1 MVGYLEAVS
10 TMHTRGIVIDEKDYI
25 FTLMMVLGESPQNAF
40 ALAYDM
46 SEFKKV
52 VGTEDED
59 AYLSTKKKDAEA
71 MLTQQSIIQLKDLL
85 DESYRAQ
92 IQSASLNL
100 TDYHFSGQETVQI
113 LNNLLKTRI
122 DDLESS
128 SVKDVVSLLKAL
140 SDQGALEMG
149 DGGFSRHFVQISPKF
164 PALCVSCNREFDCYV
179 GLGAKCPHCGQEY
192 RWSEEEQRFYPQPNK
207 L

>member
-1 MVGYLEAVS
+1 MVGFLEAVS
-10 TMHTRGIVIDEKDYI
+10 TMHTRGVVIDEKDYI
-25 FTLMMVLGESPQNAF
+25 FTLMIVLNESPQNAF

-52 VGTEDED
+52 IGTEDED
-59 AYLSTKKKDAEA
+59 VYLSTKTKDAEN
-71 MLTQQSIIQLKDLL
+71 MLAQQQIIQLKDLL
-85 DESYRAQ
+85 EESYRAQ

-113 LNNLLKTRI
+113 LNNLLKSRI

-140 SDQGALEMG
+140 SEQGALEMG
-149 DGGFSRHFVQISPKF
+149 DGGFSRHFIQISPKF
-164 PALCVSCNREFDCYV
+164 NSLCLCGREFDSYAGMDCV
-179 GLGAKCPHCGQEY
+179 CPHCHQVY
-192 RWSEEEQRFYPQPNK
+192 KWSEEEKRFYPSVEH

>member
-25 FTLMMVLGESPQNAF
+25 FTLCVVLGESPQNAF
-40 ALAYDM
+40 ALAYDI

-52 VGTEDED
+52 IGTEEED
-59 AYLSTKKKDAEA
+59 AYLSTKKKDAET

-92 IQSASLNL
+92 VQSSALNL

-149 DGGFSRHFVQISPKF
+149 DGGFSRHFIQISPKF
-164 PALCVSCNREFDCYV
+164 LALCTSCNREFDAYS
-179 GLGAKCPHCGQEY
+179 GIGAVCPHCHQVY
-192 RWSEEEQRFYPQPNK
+192 KWSEEEQRFYPK
-207 L
+207 VEHL

>member
-1 MVGYLEAVS
+1 
-10 TMHTRGIVIDEKDYI
+10 MHTRGIVIDEKDYI
-25 FTLMMVLGESPQNAF
+25 FTLCVVLGESPQNAF
-40 ALAYDM
+40 ALAYDI

-52 VGTEDED
+52 IGTEEED
-59 AYLSTKKKDAEA
+59 AYLSTKKKDAET

-92 IQSASLNL
+92 VQSSALNL

-149 DGGFSRHFVQISPKF
+149 DGGFSRHFIQISPKF
-164 PALCVSCNREFDCYV
+164 LALCTSCNREFDAYS
-179 GLGAKCPHCGQEY
+179 GIGAVCPHCHQVY
-192 RWSEEEQRFYPQPNK
+192 KWSEEEQRFYPK
-207 L
+207 VEHL

>member
-10 TMHTRGIVIDEKDYI
+10 AMHTRGIVIDEKDYI
-25 FTLMMVLGESPQNAF
+25 FTLMVVLGEEPQNAY
-40 ALAYDM
+40 ALAYDIQGL
-46 SEFKKV
+46 KGV
-52 VGTEDED
+52 VSTEDED
-59 AYLSTKKKDAEA
+59 VYLSTKKKDAEA
-71 MLTQQSIIQLKDLL
+71 MLGKQNITQLKDLL
-85 DESYRAQ
+85 EESYRAQ

-140 SDQGALEMG
+140 SDQGALDAG
-149 DGGFSRHFVQISPKF
+149 DGGFSKHFIQIMPKF
-164 PALCVSCNREFDCYV
+164 LALCVSCNREFDAYSGISAV
-179 GLGAKCPHCGQEY
+179 CPHCGQQY
-192 RWSEEEQRFYPQPNK
+192 HWSSEESRFYPQPMK

>member
-1 MVGYLEAVS
+1 
-10 TMHTRGIVIDEKDYI
+10 MHTRGVVIDEKDYI
-25 FTLMMVLGESPQNAF
+25 FTLMVVLNEPPQNAF
-40 ALAYDM
+40 AFAYDM

-52 VGTEDED
+52 IGTEDED
-59 AYLSTKKKDAEA
+59 AYLSTKTKDAEN
-71 MLTQQSIIQLKDLL
+71 MLAQRQIIQLKDWL
-85 DESYRAQ
+85 EEAYRAQ

-149 DGGFSRHFVQISPKF
+149 DGGFSRHFVQIPAKF
-164 PALCVSCNREFDCYV
+164 NILCPQCNREGYAV
-179 GLGAKCPHCGQEY
+179 EGLSFVCEHCGHVAKWDESSKRY
-192 RWSEEEQRFYPQPNK
+192 WPN
-207 L
+207 LTSL

>member
-10 TMHTRGIVIDEKDYI
+10 TMHTRGITIDEKDFI
-25 FTLMMVLGESPQNAF
+25 FALSVTLGEEPQNAF
-40 ALAYDM
+40 ALAYDI

-52 VGTEDED
+52 IGTEDEE
-59 AYLSTKKKDAEA
+59 AYLSTKKKDAEN

-85 DESYRAQ
+85 DESYRTQ
-92 IQSASLNL
+92 VQSSALDL
-100 TDYHFSGQETVQI
+100 KDFHFTGQEAVQI

-128 SVKDVVSLLKAL
+128 SVKDVVGIIKTL
-140 SDQGALEMG
+140 SDTGALDTG
-149 DGGFSRHFVQISPKF
+149 DSGFSRHFVVVKDKY
-164 PALCVSCNREFDCYV
+164 PALCTSCNHEFDIYAGISAV
-179 GLGAKCPHCGQEY
+179 CPRCHQVY
-192 RWSEEEQRFYPQPNK
+192 QWSEEENRFYPQPQK

>member
-1 MVGYLEAVS
+1 MVGYFEAVS

-25 FTLMMVLGESPQNAF
+25 FTLLVVLGEAPQNAF
-40 ALAYDM
+40 AFAYDIM
-46 SEFKKV
+46 DFKKAF
-52 VGTEDED
+52 GTEDED
-59 AYLSTKKKDAEA
+59 AYLSTKKKDAES
-71 MLTQQSIIQLKDLL
+71 MLTQQSIVQLKDLL

-92 IQSASLNL
+92 VQSDALNL
-100 TDYHFSGQETVQI
+100 KDYRFSGQETVQI

-122 DDLESS
+122 DDLETS

-164 PALCVSCNREFDCYV
+164 IALCTSCNKEFDAYSGV
-179 GLGAKCPHCGQEY
+179 GAVCPHCHQQY
-192 RWSEEEQRFYPQPNK
+192 RWSEEEQRFYPSIEH

>member
-1 MVGYLEAVS
+1 MTGYLEAVS

-25 FTLMMVLGESPQNAF
+25 FTLMVVLGESPQNAF

-52 VGTEDED
+52 IGTEEED
-59 AYLSTKKKDAEA
+59 VYLSTKTKDAEN
-71 MLTQQSIIQLKDLL
+71 MLAQQNIIQLRDLL
-85 DESYRAQ
+85 AESYKMQ
-92 IQSASLNL
+92 VQSDALNL
-100 TDYHFSGQETVQI
+100 KDYRFSGQEAVQI

-128 SVKDVVSLLKAL
+128 SVRDVVGIIKTL
-140 SDQGALEMG
+140 SDTGALDTG
-149 DGGFSRHFVQISPKF
+149 DSGFSRHFVTIPKKYDCIC
-164 PALCVSCNREFDCYV
+164 PQCNHEQYLVEGVDNKCTSCGMVF
-179 GLGAKCPHCGQEY
+179 
-192 RWSEEEQRFYPQPNK
+192 RWDNERFWPQPQK

>member
-1 MVGYLEAVS
+1 
-10 TMHTRGIVIDEKDYI
+10 
-25 FTLMMVLGESPQNAF
+25 MMVLGEYPQNAF

-52 VGTEDED
+52 IGTEDED
-59 AYLSTKKKDAEA
+59 AYLSTKTKDAEN
-71 MLTQQSIIQLKDLL
+71 MLAQQQIIQLKDLL
-85 DESYRAQ
+85 EESYRAQ

-149 DGGFSRHFVQISPKF
+149 DGGFSRHFVQIPSKF
-164 PALCVSCNREFDCYV
+164 NILCPQCNREGYAV
-179 GLGAKCPHCGQEY
+179 EGLDFRCEFCGCIAKWDENTKRY
-192 RWSEEEQRFYPQPNK
+192 FPN
-207 L
+207 LGHL

>member
-1 MVGYLEAVS
+1 MTGYLESVS
-10 TMHTRGIVIDEKDYI
+10 TMHTRGVVIDEKDYI
-25 FTLMMVLGESPQNAF
+25 FTLMVVLGESPQNAF

-52 VGTEDED
+52 IGTEEED
-59 AYLSTKKKDAEA
+59 AYLSTKTKDAEN
-71 MLTQQSIIQLKDLL
+71 MLAQQQIIQLKDLL
-85 DESYRAQ
+85 EESYRAQ

-128 SVKDVVSLLKAL
+128 SVKDVVGIIKTL
-140 SDQGALEMG
+140 SDTGALDTG
-149 DGGFSRHFVQISPKF
+149 DSGFSRHFVVVKDKY
-164 PALCVSCNREFDCYV
+164 PALCVSCNREFDIYAGV
-179 GLGAKCPHCGQEY
+179 GAVCPFCSQHY
-192 RWSEEEQRFYPQPNK
+192 TWSEEEKRFYPAVEH

>member
-1 MVGYLEAVS
+1 MTGFLEAVS

-25 FTLMMVLGESPQNAF
+25 FTLMVVLGESPQNAF

-52 VGTEDED
+52 IGTEDED
-59 AYLSTKKKDAEA
+59 AYLSTKTKDAEN
-71 MLTQQSIIQLKDLL
+71 MLAQQQIIQLKDLL
-85 DESYRAQ
+85 EESYRAQ

-100 TDYHFSGQETVQI
+100 SDYHFSGQETVQI

-140 SDQGALEMG
+140 SDQGALETG
-149 DGGFSRHFVQISPKF
+149 DGGFSRHFIQIRPKF
-164 PALCVSCNREFDCYV
+164 NSLCLCGREIDVYAGLDCI
-179 GLGAKCPHCGQEY
+179 CPHCHQVY
-192 RWSEEEQRFYPQPNK
+192 KWSEEEKRFYPSVEH